1 MGDCGI
7 FSFQET
13 KHITTLGEGGIII
26 TNNEEF
32 AEKCRRIRNHGE
44 YYKDS
49 MEIGYNFRMTEIQ
62 AGFGRLQL
70 KRLPQIIKKFK
81 ENANYIYKNLPNFIE
96 PPKIKKNVEH
106 SFFILGCK
114 YQQKMLTKTR
124 EEYLKKLSEKREK
137 EFEKEEDSDIKGINS
152 KPGKIIGSGYKS
164 VQYEIPL
171 YKKYKPKIKL
181 QNAENFVKQSIFLDI
196 HRWRSR
202 NEINKELE
210 LMQNVQKEMSN

>member
-1 MGDCGI
+1 
-7 FSFQET
+7 
-13 KHITTLGEGGIII
+13 
-26 TNNEEF
+26 
-32 AEKCRRIRNHGE
+32 
-44 YYKDS
+44 
-49 MEIGYNFRMTEIQ
+49 
-62 AGFGRLQL
+62 
-70 KRLPQIIKKFK
+70 
-81 ENANYIYKNLPNFIE
+81 
-96 PPKIKKNVEH
+96 
-106 SFFILGCK
+106 
-114 YQQKMLTKTR
+114 MLTNTR

-210 LMQNVQKEMSN
+210 LMQKVQKEISK